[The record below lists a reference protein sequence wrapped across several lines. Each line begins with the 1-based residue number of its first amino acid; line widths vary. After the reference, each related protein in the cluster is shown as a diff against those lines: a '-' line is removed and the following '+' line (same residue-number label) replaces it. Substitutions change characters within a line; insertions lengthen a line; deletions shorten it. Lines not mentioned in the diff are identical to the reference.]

1 MIGHPLRLSR
11 RTFLGSASAAVS
23 SLALGDAKPAQ
34 RPNILL
40 ILVDDM
46 GFSDVGCYGSEIA
59 TPNIDR
65 LASQGVRFSQFYSC
79 ARCCPSRASLL
90 TGLYPHQAGVGHMV
104 DQAGP
109 EPGYAND
116 LSPRSRTIAQVLKAA
131 GYQTAMA
138 GKWHVTPVNQS
149 KHNWPLQRGFE
160 RYYGIIHG
168 AADYFNPV
176 TLTYGNDP
184 VEPQGPNYYFTDA
197 IADYGVRFLDEFSR
211 RDDPFFLYTAFT
223 APHWP
228 LHAPPDDIRKYEG
241 RYRQGWDILR
251 EERHVRQLHLGMLP
265 KRWPLSSRD
274 AQVAAWNSAQ
284 ARDWQA
290 RRMEV
295 YAAQVDRMDQNVGR
309 ILTKLR
315 ETGCE
320 RNTLV
325 LFMSD
330 NGGCAEEV
338 GPRWS
343 GLHIP
348 KATRDGRPV
357 RVGNDSSVM
366 PGAEDTYQSY
376 GLPWANCSNTPFRM
390 YKHWVHEG
398 GISSPLVVRWPER
411 IAARRTWIAD
421 PGHFVDVMA
430 TCVDAGGAAYP
441 DAASGVIPMQGRSLL
456 PLATHG
462 ARPVERAIFW
472 EHEGNK
478 ALRRGPWKLVRKFP
492 GDWELYNMENDRT
505 ELRNLAADQPS
516 RVQAL
521 AAEWQSWAG
530 QAGVLPWEQVSKQQ
544 HGR

>member
-11 RTFLGSASAAVS
+11 RTFLGSSSAAAS
-23 SLALGDAKPAQ
+23 SLALGYAKPAQ

-90 TGLYPHQAGVGHMV
+90 TGLYPHQAGIGHMV

-116 LSPRSRTIAQVLKAA
+116 LSPRSRTIAQVLKSA
-131 GYQTAMA
+131 GYQTGMA
-138 GKWHVTPVNQS
+138 GKWHVTPFSGSQ
-149 KHNWPLQRGFE
+149 HNWPLQRGFD

-176 TLTYGNDP
+176 TLTYGNDAASP
-184 VEPQGPNYYFTDA
+184 EGSDYYFTDA
-197 IADYGVRFLDEFSR
+197 IGDYAVRFLDGFSR

-228 LHAPPDDIRKYEG
+228 LHARPDDIRKYEN
-241 RYRQGWDILR
+241 RYRKGWDALR
-251 EERHVRQLHLGMLP
+251 EERHARQLHFGMLP

-274 AQVAAWNSAQ
+274 AQVAAWESAQ
-284 ARDWQA
+284 SRDWQA

-315 ETGCE
+315 ETGRE
-320 RNTLV
+320 KNTLV

-348 KATRDGRPV
+348 KATRDGR
-357 RVGNDSSVM
+357 RVQIGNDPSVM

-398 GISSPLVVRWPER
+398 GISSPLVVRWPDR

-430 TCVDAGGAAYP
+430 TCVDASGARYP
-441 DAASGVIPMQGRSLL
+441 ADDVIPMQGRSLL

-462 ARPVERAIFW
+462 ARPVERGIFW

-478 ALRRGPWKLVRKFP
+478 AMRRGPWKLVRKYP
-492 GDWELYNMENDRT
+492 GEWELYNLDEDRT
-505 ELRNLAADQPS
+505 ELRNAAADQPA
-516 RVQAL
+516 RVRAMSS
-521 AAEWQSWAG
+521 EWQGWAD